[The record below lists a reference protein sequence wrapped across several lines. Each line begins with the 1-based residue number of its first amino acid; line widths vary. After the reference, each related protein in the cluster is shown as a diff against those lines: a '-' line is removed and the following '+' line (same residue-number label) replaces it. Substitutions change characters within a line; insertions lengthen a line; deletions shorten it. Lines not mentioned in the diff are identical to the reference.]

1 MGNMSYC
8 RFENTLADMRDCLHA
23 LENGLDAE
31 ELSDYEI
38 SALHNFAETAYQIA
52 RKDDYINRVLALYE
66 EINPRG

>member
-8 RFENTLADMRDCLHA
+8 RFENTLADMRDCLNT

-38 SALHNFAETAYQIA
+38 SALRDFADTARQIA
-52 RKDDYINRVLALYE
+52 KFENNIYNVIE
-66 EINPRG
+66 EHEQITE

>member
-1 MGNMSYC
+1 MSYC

-38 SALHNFAETAYQIA
+38 SALRNFADTASQIA
-52 RKDDYINRVLALYE
+52 RFDNNIENVIEEYE
-66 EINPRG
+66 QITE

>member
-8 RFENTLADMRDCLHA
+8 RFENTLAHMEDCLNA

-31 ELSDYEI
+31 ELSGYEV
-38 SALHNFAETAYQIA
+38 SALRNFAETAYQIA

>member
-1 MGNMSYC
+1 MSYC

-38 SALHNFAETAYQIA
+38 SALQNFADTARQIA
-52 RKDDYINRVLALYE
+52 KFENNIYNVIEEYE
-66 EINPRG
+66 QITQ

>member
-8 RFENTLADMRDCLHA
+8 RFENTLADMRDCLNA

-38 SALHNFAETAYQIA
+38 SALRSFADTARQIA
-52 RKDDYINRVLALYE
+52 RFENNIYNVIEEYE
-66 EINPRG
+66 QE

>member
-8 RFENTLADMRDCLHA
+8 RFENTLADMRDCLNA

-38 SALHNFAETAYQIA
+38 SALSNFADTARQIA
-52 RKDDYINRVLALYE
+52 RFDNNIENVIEEYE
-66 EINPRG
+66 QVGE